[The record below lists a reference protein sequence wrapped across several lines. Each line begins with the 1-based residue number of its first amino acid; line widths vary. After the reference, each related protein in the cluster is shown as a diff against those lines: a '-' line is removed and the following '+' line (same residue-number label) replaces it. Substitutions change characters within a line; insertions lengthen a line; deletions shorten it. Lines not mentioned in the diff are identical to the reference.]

1 MKVVQGIIV
10 RCYSTTGAVPNY
22 ETSGASGF
30 DLKSSE
36 DTYVPA
42 KSTAVISTG
51 FYVEIPNGYEIQV
64 RSRSGLAAKK
74 GVMVLNS
81 PGTIDSDYRNE
92 IKVILFNTSDEDFVI
107 SVGDRIA
114 QGVLCPVLTAHF
126 EVVPSPSDLSETVRG
141 LGGLG
146 HTGV

>member
-1 MKVVQGIIV
+1 
-10 RCYSTTGAVPNY
+10 
-22 ETSGASGF
+22 
-30 DLKSSE
+30 
-36 DTYVPA
+36 
-42 KSTAVISTG
+42 
-51 FYVEIPNGYEIQV
+51 
-64 RSRSGLAAKK
+64 
-74 GVMVLNS
+74 MVLNS